1 LQYFITS
8 TINRKI
14 QLSRAIKLVLILVF
28 CCTFWA
34 YPIFSQLPVG
44 FRTFTYTT
52 ENGLPS
58 NGLKGMQWDESSGF
72 LWIATEAGI
81 SRFNGINFVNFTR
94 ANTAFISSERIRFMI
109 RNKDNQIRAADMDGN
124 VFAIAENQP
133 TLLFNRETLAEGF
146 ANGWDSK
153 LIGAG
158 ITDSFFNKGKIPS
171 PGRIAFPFA
180 QLIPLSTYTALLINP
195 QGTVNKVDMSKK
207 TVELIEEWGRDN
219 LMGISINNDL
229 YVQKRGEILLYLW
242 NKHTHKLEKSKVKL
256 PSSQA
261 KIFWETGMSYPIAID
276 RNVAW
281 ALKSKNNQLEF
292 VLICNEVPSIGVI
305 KFVQYSEKKQLLFL
319 GTTSRGFGVVRA
331 NRINQVKKYTAE
343 SDEAT
348 AYYSQ
353 WEVADGTVQTNEGH
367 LLGKP
372 LKKNSWIKGKIG
384 FSIYED
390 GDSLIWFS
398 TGLKKKPG
406 SVLHKLNRKTGDRK
420 IFERIDIVNVFAFAK
435 WKNKIVIGNHRGLGL
450 IEDDS
455 LQIIFP
461 IANPREVEATVYTL
475 LEAEPGVFMMT
486 TCAGWVRFNFN
497 TKQSDTL
504 LNLPGY
510 CIRSQARIG
519 EYIVIGTYGKGIYV
533 YKNGKL
539 KNIPLDKN
547 SFLLYAHCF
556 MLDKQGFVWISTNRG
571 LFKAL
576 ATDIIRAFEKENSPI
591 YYHYFGKNDGMEMT
605 ELNGG
610 CSPCALQLKNGIFSF
625 PSMDGLVW
633 AQPEATQPLMP
644 EGPIYID
651 RITVDNVLTPKENLK
666 HTALKHNFKSIS
678 VELGFAE
685 WANSE
690 NIYLEHRISDT
701 SSWIPLLIN
710 EESKVQYANT
720 APGNYTLQI
729 RKRNGFGENNY
740 YYLTIPFTVGRA
752 WYDNSLFLILMLGV
766 GIAIIYFFS
775 NYQNRRLLV
784 RQKELEL
791 VVQAKTQDLQEQYNV
806 LEKSNRINNRLISI
820 ISHDIVTPLK
830 FLTATGKGLYKKKV
844 ELPEETQNEILEEI
858 INTSQEL
865 HLLSTNILNWIKY
878 QSGNKRLRT
887 ENVQAQEIVQQ
898 VLSILN
904 PLAKE
909 KGIQL
914 VNNILPTI
922 SFQQF
927 AEPFKIL
934 VYNLVL
940 NAIRYA
946 DKGEVFVEIQ
956 TNNNFFSLAV
966 IDQGA
971 GMSTAKIDSLLN
983 DSSPIREK
991 ETDHKSGHGLGYL
1004 IIRDIVQWMDAQIK
1018 ITSKLGKGT
1027 TVRVTFQSLK
1037 NQSVDNS

>member
-1 LQYFITS
+1 
-8 TINRKI
+8 
-14 QLSRAIKLVLILVF
+14 
-28 CCTFWA
+28 
-34 YPIFSQLPVG
+34 
-44 FRTFTYTT
+44 
-52 ENGLPS
+52 
-58 NGLKGMQWDESSGF
+58 MQWDEASGF

-81 SRFNGINFVNFTR
+81 SRFNGNNFANFTR
-94 ANTAFISSERIRFMI
+94 ANTSFISSERIRFMV
-109 RNKDNQIRAADMDGN
+109 RNRNNEIRAADMDGN

-133 TLLFNRETLAEGF
+133 QLLINRETLAEDF
-146 ANGWDSK
+146 ATGWDNK

-158 ITDSFFNKGKIPS
+158 ITDSFFYKGRIPS
-171 PGRIAFPFA
+171 PERIAFPFA
-180 QLIPLSTYTALLINP
+180 QLIPLSTYSALLINP
-195 QGTVNKVDMSKK
+195 QGTVIRVDMNKK
-207 TVELIEEWGRDN
+207 SVDLIEEWGRDN
-219 LMGISINNDL
+219 LTGLMLGN
-229 YVQKRGEILLYLW
+229 EIFVHKSGSTLLYRW
-242 NKHTHKLEKSKVKL
+242 NKLTNKLEKSTVKL
-256 PSSQA
+256 PSNQV

-276 RNVAW
+276 GKLAW
-281 ALKSKNNQLEF
+281 ALKRKNNQPAF
-292 VLICNEVPSIGVI
+292 VLICNEVPSLGLI
-305 KFVQYSEKKQLLFL
+305 KYIQYSEKNQLLFL
-319 GTTSRGFGVVRA
+319 GTTSRGFGIVRA
-331 NRINQVKKYTAE
+331 NRVNQIKKYKAE
-343 SDEAT
+343 PNEAT
-348 AYYSQ
+348 AYYAQ
-353 WEVADGTVQTNEGH
+353 WEVAEGTVQTNEGH
-367 LLGKP
+367 LLGNQ
-372 LKKNSWIKGKIG
+372 LKKSPWIKGKFG
-384 FSIYED
+384 FSVYED
-390 GDSLIWFS
+390 GDSLLWFS
-398 TGLKKKPG
+398 TGLKKKQG
-406 SVLHKLNRKTGDRK
+406 SVLHSLNRKTGDRK
-420 IFERIDIVNVFAFAK
+420 IFERIDIFNVFAFSK
-435 WKNKIVIGNHRGLGL
+435 WKNKIIIGNHRGLGL
-450 IEDDS
+450 IQDDS
-455 LQIIFP
+455 LQVIFP
-461 IANPREVEATVYTL
+461 NTNPREVEATAYTL
-475 LEAEPGVFMMT
+475 LEAEPGVFMMA
-486 TCAGWVRFNFN
+486 TCAGWIRFNFN

-504 LNLPGY
+504 LKLPGY
-510 CIRSQARIG
+510 CIRSQTRIG
-519 EYIVIGTYGKGIYV
+519 EYIIIGTYGKGIYV

-539 KNIPLDKN
+539 KKIPLDKN

-633 AQPEATQPLMP
+633 AQPEAAQPLMP

-651 RITVDNVLTPKENLK
+651 RITVDNVLTPIENLK
-666 HTALKHNFKSIS
+666 RTALKHNFKSIS

-701 SSWIPLLIN
+701 SSWTPLLIN
-710 EESKVQYANT
+710 KESKVDYANI

-740 YYLTIPFTVGRA
+740 YYLTIPFNVGRA
-752 WYDNSLFLILMLGV
+752 WYDNSLFLILMLGT

-775 NYQNRRLLV
+775 NYQNRRLLL

-830 FLTATGKGLYKKKV
+830 FLTATGRGLYKKKV
-844 ELPEETQNEILEEI
+844 ELPEETQKEILEEI

-887 ENVQAQEIVQQ
+887 ESIDAQEVVQQ

-914 VNNILPTI
+914 LNNILPTTT
-922 SFQQF
+922 FQQF

-940 NAIRYA
+940 NAIRYS
-946 DKGEVFVEIQ
+946 DQGNICVEIQ
-956 TNNNFFSLAV
+956 ANNGYFSLLV
-966 IDQGA
+966 VDTGV
-971 GMSTAKIDSLLN
+971 GMSPAKIDSLLN

-991 ETDHKSGHGLGYL
+991 EADQKSGHGLGYL
-1004 IIRDIVQWMDAQIK
+1004 IIRDIVQWMDAQIE
-1018 ITSKLGKGT
+1018 ITSTLGKGT

>member
-1 LQYFITS
+1 
-8 TINRKI
+8 
-14 QLSRAIKLVLILVF
+14 
-28 CCTFWA
+28 
-34 YPIFSQLPVG
+34 
-44 FRTFTYTT
+44 
-52 ENGLPS
+52 
-58 NGLKGMQWDESSGF
+58 MQWDEASGF

-81 SRFNGINFVNFTR
+81 SRFNGNNFANFTR
-94 ANTAFISSERIRFMI
+94 ANTSFISSERIRFMV
-109 RNKDNQIRAADMDGN
+109 RNQNNEIRAADMDGN

-133 TLLFNRETLAEGF
+133 QLLINRETLAEDF
-146 ANGWDSK
+146 ATGWDNK

-158 ITDSFFNKGKIPS
+158 ITDSFFYKGRIPS
-171 PGRIAFPFA
+171 PERIAFPFA
-180 QLIPLSTYTALLINP
+180 QLIPLSTYSALLINP
-195 QGTVNKVDMSKK
+195 QGTVIRVDMNKK
-207 TVELIEEWGRDN
+207 SVDLIEEWGRDN
-219 LMGISINNDL
+219 LTGLMLGN
-229 YVQKRGEILLYLW
+229 EIFVHKSGSTLLYRW
-242 NKHTHKLEKSKVKL
+242 NKLTNKLEKSTVKL
-256 PSSQA
+256 PSNQV

-276 RNVAW
+276 GKLAW
-281 ALKSKNNQLEF
+281 ALKRKNNQPAF
-292 VLICNEVPSIGVI
+292 VLICNEVPSLGLI
-305 KFVQYSEKKQLLFL
+305 KYIQYSEKNQLLFL
-319 GTTSRGFGVVRA
+319 GTTSRGFGIVRA
-331 NRINQVKKYTAE
+331 NRVNQIKKYKAE
-343 SDEAT
+343 PNEAT
-348 AYYSQ
+348 AYYAQ
-353 WEVADGTVQTNEGH
+353 WEVAEGTVQTNEGH
-367 LLGKP
+367 LLGNQ
-372 LKKNSWIKGKIG
+372 LKKSPWIKGKFG
-384 FSIYED
+384 FSVYED

-398 TGLKKKPG
+398 TGLKKKQG
-406 SVLHKLNRKTGDRK
+406 SVLHSLNRKTGDRK
-420 IFERIDIVNVFAFAK
+420 IFERIDIFNVFAFSK
-435 WKNKIVIGNHRGLGL
+435 WKNKIIIGNHRGLGL
-450 IEDDS
+450 IQDDS
-455 LQIIFP
+455 LQVIFP
-461 IANPREVEATVYTL
+461 NTNPREVEATAYTL
-475 LEAEPGVFMMT
+475 LETEPGVFMMA
-486 TCAGWVRFNFN
+486 TCAGWIRFNFN

-504 LNLPGY
+504 LKLPGY
-510 CIRSQARIG
+510 CIRSQTRIG
-519 EYIVIGTYGKGIYV
+519 EYIIIGTYGKGIYV

-539 KNIPLDKN
+539 KKIPLDKN

-633 AQPEATQPLMP
+633 AQPEAAQPLMP

-651 RITVDNVLTPKENLK
+651 RITVDNVLTPIENLK
-666 HTALKHNFKSIS
+666 RTALKHNFKSIS

-701 SSWIPLLIN
+701 SSWTPLLIN
-710 EESKVQYANT
+710 KESKVDYANI

-740 YYLTIPFTVGRA
+740 YYLTIPFNVGRA
-752 WYDNSLFLILMLGV
+752 WYDNSLFLILMLGT

-775 NYQNRRLLV
+775 NYQNRRLLL

-830 FLTATGKGLYKKKV
+830 FLTATGRGLYKKKV
-844 ELPEETQNEILEEI
+844 ELPEETQKEILEEI

-887 ENVQAQEIVQQ
+887 ESIDAQEVVQQ

-914 VNNILPTI
+914 LNNILPTTT
-922 SFQQF
+922 FQQF

-940 NAIRYA
+940 NAIRYS
-946 DKGEVFVEIQ
+946 DQGNICVEIQ
-956 TNNNFFSLAV
+956 ANNGYFSLLV
-966 IDQGA
+966 VDTGV
-971 GMSTAKIDSLLN
+971 GMSPAKIDSLLN

-991 ETDHKSGHGLGYL
+991 EADQKSGHGLGYL
-1004 IIRDIVQWMDAQIK
+1004 IIRDIVQWMDAQIE
-1018 ITSKLGKGT
+1018 ITSTLGKGT

>member
-1 LQYFITS
+1 
-8 TINRKI
+8 
-14 QLSRAIKLVLILVF
+14 
-28 CCTFWA
+28 
-34 YPIFSQLPVG
+34 
-44 FRTFTYTT
+44 
-52 ENGLPS
+52 
-58 NGLKGMQWDESSGF
+58 MQWDEASGF

-81 SRFNGINFVNFTR
+81 SRFNGNNFANFTR
-94 ANTAFISSERIRFMI
+94 ANTSFISSERIRFMV
-109 RNKDNQIRAADMDGN
+109 RNRNNEIRAADMDGN
-124 VFAIAENQP
+124 VFAIVENQP
-133 TLLFNRETLAEGF
+133 QLLFKRETLAEDF
-146 ANGWDSK
+146 ATGWDNK

-158 ITDSFFNKGKIPS
+158 IADSFFYKGKIPS

-195 QGTVNKVDMSKK
+195 QGTVIRVDMNKK
-207 TVELIEEWGRDN
+207 SVDFIEEWGRDN
-219 LMGISINNDL
+219 LAGLMLGNEMF
-229 YVQKRGEILLYLW
+229 VQKAGATLLYRW
-242 NKHTHKLEKSKVKL
+242 NKLTNKLEKSSVKL
-256 PSSQA
+256 PSNQV
-261 KIFWETGMSYPIAID
+261 KIFWETGMSYPIAMD
-276 RNVAW
+276 GKQAW
-281 ALKSKNNQLEF
+281 ALKSKNNKLSFE
-292 VLICNEVPSIGVI
+292 LICNEIPNLGVI
-305 KFVQYSEKKQLLFL
+305 KYIQYSEKKQLLFL

-331 NRINQVKKYTAE
+331 NRVNQIKKYTTE
-343 SDEAT
+343 TDDAT

-372 LKKNSWIKGKIG
+372 LQHATWIKGKTG
-384 FSIYED
+384 FSVYED
-390 GDSLIWFS
+390 GDSLLWFS

-406 SVLHKLNRKTGDRK
+406 SVLHCLNRKTGERK
-420 IFERIDIVNVFAFAK
+420 VFDRIDIFNVFAFAK

-450 IEDDS
+450 IQDDS
-455 LQIIFP
+455 LAIIFP
-461 IANPREVEATVYTL
+461 IANPRAVDATAYTL
-475 LEAEPGVFMMT
+475 LETEPGVFMMT
-486 TCAGWVRFNFN
+486 TCAGWIRFNFN
-497 TKQSDTL
+497 TNQSDTL
-504 LNLPGY
+504 LKLPGY
-510 CIRSQARIG
+510 CIRSQTRIG
-519 EYIVIGTYGKGIYV
+519 DYIFIGTYGKGIYI
-533 YKNGKL
+533 YKDGKL

-556 MLDKQGFVWISTNRG
+556 MLDKYGFVWISTNRG

-576 ATDIIRAFEKENSPI
+576 AADMTRAFEKDSDPI
-591 YYHYFGKNDGMEMT
+591 YYHYFGRNDGMEMT

-610 CSPCALQLKNGIFSF
+610 CSPCGLQLKNGVFSF

-633 AQPEATQPLMP
+633 AEPSVTQPLMP

-651 RITVDNVLTPKENLK
+651 RIIVDNALTSIETFKQIP
-666 HTALKHNFKSIS
+666 LKHNFKSIS
-678 VELGFAE
+678 IELGFAE

-701 SSWIPLLIN
+701 SSWTPLLIN
-710 EESKVQYANT
+710 KESKVDYANV

-740 YYLTIPFTVGRA
+740 YYLAIPFTVGRA
-752 WYDNSLFLILMLGV
+752 WYDNSLFLVFLIGFAIGTIILS
-766 GIAIIYFFS
+766 S
-775 NYQNRRLLV
+775 NYQNRRLIA

-791 VVQAKTQDLQEQYNV
+791 LVQAKTQDLQEQNNV

-830 FLTATGKGLYKKKV
+830 FLTATGRGLYKKKV
-844 ELPEETQNEILEEI
+844 ELPEETQKEILEEI

-887 ENVQAQEIVQQ
+887 ESIDAQEVVQQ

-914 VNNILPTI
+914 LNNILPTTT
-922 SFQQF
+922 FQQF

-940 NAIRYA
+940 NAIRYS
-946 DKGEVFVEIQ
+946 DQGNICVEIQ
-956 TNNNFFSLAV
+956 DNNGCFSLLV
-966 IDQGA
+966 VDTGV
-971 GMSTAKIDSLLN
+971 GMSPAKIDSLLN

-991 ETDHKSGHGLGYL
+991 EADQKSGHGLGYL
-1004 IIRDIVQWMDAQIK
+1004 IIRDIIQWMNAQIE
-1018 ITSKLGKGT
+1018 IESTLGKGT
-1027 TVRVTFQSLK
+1027 SVCVRFQSLK
-1037 NQSVDNS
+1037 NQLVNNS